1 MSLRG
6 PRERNFNAVSYKSM
20 HAPIQSVFKSW
31 WLVTVMP
38 ARCSLILLPSMS
50 GKTCHWV
57 VCRMQRRNSIF
68 ASLSALTAFGEERC
82 RQSKRKLD
90 VLVHCMKFSF
100 FIALLCT
107 GHWLYQQ

>member
-1 MSLRG
+1 MTTRGSVTSLRG
-6 PRERNFNAVSYKSM
+6 PRERNFNAVSYKST

-38 ARCSLILLPSMS
+38 ARCSLILSPSTS

-57 VCRMQRRNSIF
+57 VCTMRRGNSVST
-68 ASLSALTAFGEERC
+68 SLSALTAFGEERC

-90 VLVHCMKFSF
+90 VLVRCMKFGRS
-100 FIALLCT
+100 
-107 GHWLYQQ
+107 H